1 MNAALKERLKSL
13 KLPGVLEI
21 LNDTVQSSIANEL
34 SYESFLLQL
43 MDYECDQRRNRK
55 IERLLRESG
64 VPAEKSFDSFDI
76 KRLPVKTRQQI
87 KSLEDGSFLDRHEN
101 ILVFGR
107 PGTGKTHLISALTL
121 KQIYQGRRMLF
132 TTCSLLVQNLLVAKR
147 DFKLPAMLN
156 RLSKYDGIIIDDI
169 GYVKQSRDEMEV
181 LFTLLAERYE
191 RGSILLTSN
200 LPFSKWDQ
208 IFQDKMTAAAAIDRL
223 IHHSIILEINVNSY
237 RTEAAKKKLEQ

>member
-1 MNAALKERLKSL
+1 MNTSLKQKLKSL
-13 KLPGVLEI
+13 KLPGVIEI
-21 LNDTVQSSIANEL
+21 FNDTVKSSIANEL

-43 MDYECDQRRNRK
+43 MDYECEQRQNRK
-55 IERLLRESG
+55 IERLLRESTIP
-64 VPAEKSFDSFDI
+64 VEKSFDSFDI
-76 KRLPVKTRQQI
+76 KRLPLKTRQQI
-87 KSLEDGSFLDRHEN
+87 KSLEDGSFLDRREN
-101 ILVFGR
+101 ILVFGK
-107 PGTGKTHLISALTL
+107 PGTGKTHLISAIAL

-147 DFKLPAMLN
+147 DFKLPALLKK
-156 RLSKYDGIIIDDI
+156 LSKYDGIIVDDI

-237 RTEAAKKKLEQ
+237 RTEAAKKRLEQ